1 MDWHGGG
8 VFPMIATVYT
18 IGGVG
23 VAGVGMALALGVS
36 VGGQL
41 ATQSVRQS
49 RGIMYLGGITYLA

>member
-8 VFPMIATVYT
+8 VFPVIATVYAV
-18 IGGVG
+18 GGG
-23 VAGVGMALALGVS
+23 GLAWLGTALAIVVG

-49 RGIMYLGGITYLA
+49 RGITYLRDTTCLP